1 MKKRTKIVT
10 SLSLCLTT
18 AISTIAIYSII
29 AVKKNIELDK
39 SNKYSLFIQEK
50 SRLQSL
56 VANNQHKIP
65 SSYLNSIQ
73 YFHNVTKTSKAIE
86 IIDATSKIRSE
97 IIDVNK
103 KILAFDVEI
112 KNQLSLFNE
121 FNQIKQKLEND
132 YLNRLYKIWRAD
144 AGEPNM
150 IVDFGFSEE
159 ETHFQKY
166 LETIKKYSWISK
178 NSSSFEIKRAIFD
191 LKNIE
196 NNIDYF
202 LVKKEVEHLLEK
214 IESTISIVETRLEKN
229 KINKIF
235 EDNEVKEILD
245 LISQFKLDLQ
255 KQKDLYN
262 SVENKTD
269 NIKHETFKKIFS
281 HYNKNNFFKIFDCID
296 QRVELY
302 YDFMFFYSPLFFYEQ
317 TEEVKKVFQ
326 YPDKKDF
333 EKEIILKYNQ
343 AKQDLTNFKSKING
357 NEKIA
362 KKAFNKFNEYIRNL
376 AISFE
381 KELIQKKLLLLKNL
395 LTKYDQKQDG
405 KSQFITVEIKKA
417 INDAESL
424 LSYNDSQYSTRD
436 KKSIWEFRTVKN
448 NLQELI
454 DKY

>member
-1 MKKRTKIVT
+1 MKRRAKILT
-10 SLSLCLTT
+10 SLGLCLTT

-56 VANNQHKIP
+56 VANNQHKIQN
-65 SSYLNSIQ
+65 SYLNSIQ

-178 NSSSFEIKRAIFD
+178 NSSSSEIKRAIFD

-317 TEEVKKVFQ
+317 TEEIKKVFQ

-343 AKQDLTNFKSKING
+343 AKQNLTNFKSKING

-395 LTKYDQKQDG
+395 LTKYDQNQDG

-436 KKSIWEFRTVKN
+436 KKSIWEFRVTKN
-448 NLQELI
+448 NLQEII

>member
-1 MKKRTKIVT
+1 MKRRAKILT
-10 SLSLCLTT
+10 SLSLYLTT

-50 SRLQSL
+50 SKLQSL
-56 VANNQHKIP
+56 ISNNQHKIP
-65 SSYLNSIQ
+65 NSYLNSIQ
-73 YFHNVTKTSKAIE
+73 YFHNITKTSKAIE
-86 IIDATSKIRSE
+86 IIDATSKIRNE
-97 IIDVNK
+97 IIDVNE

-112 KNQLSLFNE
+112 KNKLSLFNE

-132 YLNRLYKIWRAD
+132 YHNRLYKIWRAY
-144 AGEPNM
+144 AGEPDM

-178 NSSSFEIKRAIFD
+178 NSTSFEIKRAIFD

-202 LVKKEVEHLLEK
+202 LIKKEVEHLFEE

-262 SVENKTD
+262 SVDSKTD
-269 NIKHETFKKIFS
+269 NIKHETFKEIFS

-296 QRVELY
+296 QRVDLY
-302 YDFMFFYSPLFFYEQ
+302 YDFMFFYSPLYFYEPA
-317 TEEVKKVFQ
+317 EEVKKVFQ

-381 KELIQKKLLLLKNL
+381 NELIQKKLLLLKNL

-424 LSYNDSQYSTRD
+424 LSYNDLKYSTRD
-436 KKSIWEFRTVKN
+436 KKSIWEFRTVRN
-448 NLQELI
+448 NLQEMI

>member
-1 MKKRTKIVT
+1 MKKRAKILT

-65 SSYLNSIQ
+65 NSYLNSIQ
-73 YFHNVTKTSKAIE
+73 YFHNITKTSKAIE
-86 IIDATSKIRSE
+86 IIDATSKIRNE
-97 IIDVNK
+97 IIDVNE

-112 KNQLSLFNE
+112 KNKLSLFNE

-132 YLNRLYKIWRAD
+132 YHNRLYKIWRAD
-144 AGEPNM
+144 AGEPDM
-150 IVDFGFSEE
+150 IVDFGFPEE

-202 LVKKEVEHLLEK
+202 LIKKEVEHLFEK

-262 SVENKTD
+262 SVDNKTD
-269 NIKHETFKKIFS
+269 NIKHKTFKEIFS

-302 YDFMFFYSPLFFYEQ
+302 YDFMFFYSPLYFYEPA
-317 TEEVKKVFQ
+317 EEVKKVFQ

-362 KKAFNKFNEYIRNL
+362 KKAYNKFNEYIRNL

-381 KELIQKKLLLLKNL
+381 KELIQKKLLLIKNL
-395 LTKYDQKQDG
+395 LTKYDQKKDG

-424 LSYNDSQYSTRD
+424 LSYNDLKYSTRD
-436 KKSIWEFRTVKN
+436 KKSIWEFRTVRN
-448 NLQELI
+448 NLQEII